1 MQTGKR
7 PLGRAPERL
16 NSIIAAV
23 VKAPPP
29 IGSVVASLPLVALLS
44 LSAPVAVAQ
53 PVSHVIHISID
64 GLRPDVITALGPTNL
79 PNFYR
84 LRAEGAHTDN
94 ARSDYDYTETL
105 QNHTTQM
112 TARGVLGVTGHNWT
126 NNTDPLAGQTL
137 ATNKGSYVAG
147 IYDVAHDN
155 GLRTGHYASK
165 TKFSLF
171 DTSWNGV
178 NGALDLIGPD
188 NGRDKIDV
196 YLYQSDTLV
205 LENAMIASMTAQ
217 PFHYVFLHLRDP
229 DTTGHASGWNVTSN
243 SSAYCNTIKTMD
255 SRLGQVFSLIDTNAQ
270 LHDRTAIILTADHGG
285 TGTAHGDATL
295 AANYTVPFYVWGPGV
310 MADADLYLLNPGN
323 RLNPGTSRPTY
334 SAPVQP
340 IRNGEAVNV
349 ALKLLQ
355 LGPVP
360 GSTIGAAQDLALTV
374 LPPADFR
381 LAVAGGD
388 LILSFS
394 MSTNVLYDI
403 QSAASLPPGGWSNV
417 VTNLAGTN
425 GAIASVAVGAAGD
438 PARFYRL
445 KLHF

>member
-1 MQTGKR
+1 VKLARHIPSIVSSLLVVTLFFL
-7 PLGRAPERL
+7 PAPT
-16 NSIIAAV
+16 
-23 VKAPPP
+23 
-29 IGSVVASLPLVALLS
+29 
-44 LSAPVAVAQ
+44 AVAQ
-53 PVSHVIHISID
+53 PISHVIHISID

-84 LRAEGAHTDN
+84 LRAEGAFTDN

-126 NNTDPLAGQTL
+126 NNTDPTAGQTL
-137 ATNKGSYVAG
+137 ASNKGSYVVG
-147 IYDVAHDN
+147 VYDVAHDN

-165 TKFSLF
+165 SKFSLF

-178 NGALDLIGPD
+178 NGAPDLTGPD
-188 NGRDKIDV
+188 NGKDKIDV
-196 YLYQSDTLV
+196 YLNQSDTAV
-205 LENAMIASMTAQ
+205 LENSMITSMTTQ
-217 PFHYVFLHLRDP
+217 PFQYVFLHLKDP

-243 SSAYCNTIKTMD
+243 TSAYCNTIKTMD
-255 SRLGQVFSLIDTNAQ
+255 SRLGQIFSLIGTNAQ
-270 LHDRTAIILTADHGG
+270 LHGRTAIVLTADHGG
-285 TGTAHGDATL
+285 TGTGHGTATL

-310 MADADLYLLNPGN
+310 LAGADLYLLNHGN
-323 RLNPGTSRPTY
+323 RLNPGTGRPTY

-340 IRNGEAVNV
+340 IRNGEVANV

-374 LPPADFR
+374 PPPSDFR
-381 LAVAGGD
+381 LAIAGGD
-388 LILSFS
+388 VVLSFS
-394 MSTNVLYDI
+394 MRTNVLYDI

-417 VTNLAGTN
+417 ATNLAGTN
-425 GAIASVAVGAAGD
+425 GSIASVVVGAAGD
-438 PARFYRL
+438 PVRFYRL